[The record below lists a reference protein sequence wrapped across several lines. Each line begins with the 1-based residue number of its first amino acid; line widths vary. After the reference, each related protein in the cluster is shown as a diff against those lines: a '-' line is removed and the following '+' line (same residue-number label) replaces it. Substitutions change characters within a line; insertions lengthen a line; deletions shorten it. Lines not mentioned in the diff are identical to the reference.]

1 MLYKVRQFVNEKT
14 LILIYH
20 ATSDSHLNHDSIVWG
35 QRKSPINRVFIAQK
49 KTLRTIHFQG
59 KFDHASSL
67 FSESNI
73 TKLPDKISI
82 ENCLFFSK
90 SLKNQLPEMLII
102 CLFFLLIHL
111 DMKHHGLKKVCLK

>member
-35 QRKSPINRVFIAQK
+35 QTKSPINRVFIAQK

-102 CLFFLLIHL
+102 CLFFLVIHL
-111 DMKHHGLKKVCLK
+111 DMKHHDLKKVCLK